1 MELDLAL
8 DTSLVIDNP
17 IDAAIQELDLILGT
31 ENTELIGYPKFGVN
45 MEQFLW
51 QLTPSPNEVKS
62 YIQNKIVENTFW
74 CNKLNVSI
82 DVNTM
87 SGTLRDIYEVS
98 ITLKLPGENSIGK
111 TKKYQYR

>member
-8 DTSLVIDNP
+8 DNSLVVDNP
-17 IDAAIQELDLILGT
+17 IEAAIQELDILLGT
-31 ENTELIGYPKFGVN
+31 ENTELIGYPNFGVN

-62 YIQNKIVENTFW
+62 YIQKKIIENTFW

-82 DVNTM
+82 DVYTI
-87 SGTLRDIYEVS
+87 SGTLRDIYEIC
-98 ITLKLPGENSIGK
+98 ITLKLPGKDGMAK

>member
-87 SGTLRDIYEVS
+87 SGTLRDIYEVL